1 MSDAFLRVAL
11 ARRLAAELVS
21 DAWDRAI
28 ARVRHDWRASFRAL
42 RALKRLLMETPSAD
56 LWWRAPYW
64 EGVRREIRAG
74 DARHAPYVLARRHQF
89 GATASP
95 STRHGRRCRLLRG
108 AAREEAIVYYRTI
121 VLLLVFV
128 VY

>member
-42 RALKRLLMETPSAD
+42 RALKRLLRETPSAD

-74 DARHAPYVLARRHQF
+74 DARIAPYVLARRHQSRRYGLPF
-89 GATASP
+89 DAPWAALPASA
-95 STRHGRRCRLLRG
+95 RRRS
-108 AAREEAIVYYRTI
+108 
-121 VLLLVFV
+121 
-128 VY
+128 